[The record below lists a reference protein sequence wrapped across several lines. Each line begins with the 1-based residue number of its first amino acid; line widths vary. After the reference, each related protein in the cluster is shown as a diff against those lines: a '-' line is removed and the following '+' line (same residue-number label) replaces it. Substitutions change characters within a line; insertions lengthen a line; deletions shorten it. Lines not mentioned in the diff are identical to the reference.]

1 MISSTLTR
9 PTTIAPTMTCDRKV
23 SYQEDMDVAS
33 LFQPKPRVISLEPI
47 SRRRKSKH
55 RARRKTES
63 ANGQSQGEDATS
75 VDTVV
80 DGRTTISR
88 TNSIDAEPPQ
98 SPSPSDMSFDSCHS
112 SCGTGSA
119 ADSNPPSVR
128 TGDSKIGKT
137 RISPATK
144 PVTATIELQ
153 KAGFLRGDLIPIKIH
168 VHHTKHIKSLHGVI
182 VTLYRQA
189 RVDVNPALPKVGS
202 GKTDPDT
209 ISKSRTGIGLSI
221 TGAGS
226 SHLFRKD
233 LSQSFASLIIN
244 PSTLSAEI
252 KATVRVPEEAF
263 PTISTAP
270 GAMITFKYYV
280 EVVLDLQG
288 KLAGLDRFL
297 PNAGMA
303 GISSHTG
310 DSAVGSPADANNSV
324 FAAWGGHFMDTE
336 EIRRDKSVV
345 SCIFEIIIGT
355 RDSERKGKWKQ
366 LNPTDGSTSNGD
378 GPQPT
383 EVQSNQASNVNNVL
397 GREDESTRKNGQHV
411 PLVNSN
417 GGSVDVLDNTNA
429 GGRPA
434 PIVPIPDVGA
444 EEAAL
449 SEKERLRRAEERLLP
464 SRPPE
469 DGASAS
475 NSALHAPSAP
485 VLPDER
491 LPGFSQDA
499 PVYSGP
505 STLPVPA
512 ASSATAPAYEP
523 HVPFLP
529 QLPTAATDD
538 KHELQRR
545 HLEAERSAPDDLPG
559 DDDDDDAAGP
569 SAPPADAFVPSAPTF
584 EDVDDF
590 DFAMPGEHSLPKY
603 ER

>member
-23 SYQEDMDVAS
+23 SYQEDIDVAS

-47 SRRRKSKH
+47 SRRGKSKH
-55 RARRKTES
+55 RARTKAVS
-63 ANGQSQGEDATS
+63 ANGQPQSKDAVS
-75 VDTVV
+75 VDRVV
-80 DGRTTISR
+80 DSQTTISR
-88 TNSIDAEPPQ
+88 TNSTDAEPPQ
-98 SPSPSDMSFDSCHS
+98 SPSPSNMSFDSCHS

-128 TGDSKIGKT
+128 TVDSKIGKT
-137 RISPATK
+137 RPSPTTK

-202 GKTDPDT
+202 SKTDQDT

-263 PTISTAP
+263 PTISTVP

-303 GISSHTG
+303 GISSHTS
-310 DSAVGSPADANNSV
+310 DSTVGSPADANNSV

-345 SCIFEIIIGT
+345 SCIFEIIIGS
-355 RDSERKGKWKQ
+355 RDSKRKGKWKQ
-366 LNPTDGSTSNGD
+366 LNQASGLTSNGD
-378 GPQPT
+378 ATQPT
-383 EVQSNQASNVNNVL
+383 DVSGQQALETNSVL
-397 GREDESTRKNGQHV
+397 GRVDESTRRTGQHV
-411 PLVNSN
+411 QWAISNDTTVN
-417 GGSVDVLDNTNA
+417 VQDNANA
-429 GGRPA
+429 GERPA
-434 PIVPIPDVGA
+434 VIVPIPDVGA

-449 SEKERLRRAEERLLP
+449 PEKERLRRAEERLLP

-469 DGASAS
+469 DGASGS
-475 NSALHAPSAP
+475 NAALHAPSAP
-485 VLPDER
+485 VLPDDR
-491 LPGFSQDA
+491 LPELSPDA

-505 STLPVPA
+505 STLA
-512 ASSATAPAYEP
+512 AQEASRPSAPAYEP
-523 HVPFLP
+523 HVPFQPLP
-529 QLPTAATDD
+529 QAAAIDD
-538 KHELQRR
+538 KHELHRR
-545 HLEAERSAPDDLPG
+545 HLEAERSAPDDLTG
-559 DDDDDDAAGP
+559 DDDEDGGA
-569 SAPPADAFVPSAPTF
+569 SAPPADTFVPSAPTF

-590 DFAMPGEHSLPKY
+590 DFGMPGEHSLPRY